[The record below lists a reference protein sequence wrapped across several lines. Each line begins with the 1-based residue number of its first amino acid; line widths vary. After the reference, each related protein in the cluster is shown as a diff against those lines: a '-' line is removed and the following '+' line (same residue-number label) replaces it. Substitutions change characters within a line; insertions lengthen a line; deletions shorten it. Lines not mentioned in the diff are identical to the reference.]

1 MPSGKTDTVKQIIT
15 SRVNIHH
22 DVKLLVTSTYLS
34 KGSNYGQHVCD
45 CHYSDGGC
53 MEEETKHNTCN
64 CDANLPVPL
73 SDSGT
78 ITNTSALPVV
88 KLFFGGLTYDMQQ
101 ANFQLGRLKCFGRYI
116 F

>member
-1 MPSGKTDTVKQIIT
+1 MPSGKTDRVKQIIT

>member
-1 MPSGKTDTVKQIIT
+1 MPSGKTDRVKQIIT

-22 DVKLLVTSTYLS
+22 NVQYVVTSTYLS

-53 MEEETKHNTCN
+53 ME
-64 CDANLPVPL
+64 DANLPVPL